1 MTKIKSIKTIQ
12 TEIDGTS
19 FLSEYLEY
27 NDDNELTLSIKYDA
41 DGNVIE
47 KIENIYEDGKK
58 VTEKNHI
65 SEDELAEEH
74 HFEYDTDGKLKTE
87 RIHYAEGYSAIRN
100 VIRDKNK
107 GELRIEEVDENG
119 EIEEYTVQQYDENDK
134 MTEKAEYDHRGK
146 LVSAVRLTYNDKG
159 QVVVQEEYEKKMK
172 KPVRIREYSYT
183 ENGDIES
190 MIVKNHKRKVIDRF
204 VLEYDDKGHLLK
216 QQSAQAGIISRE
228 YEGDLLKKET
238 HTNAAGNI
246 IAQTEY
252 DYDEHGNVIK
262 ESNDMVKKTYEI
274 QYFD

>member
-1 MTKIKSIKTIQ
+1 MPKIKSIKTIQ

-19 FLSEYLEY
+19 FPSEYLEY
-27 NDDNELTLSIKYDA
+27 NDDNDLTLSIKYNA

-47 KIENIYEDGKK
+47 KIENVYENGKK
-58 VTEKNHI
+58 VTEKNYI

-74 HFEYDTDGKLKTE
+74 HFEYDTGGKLKTE
-87 RIHYAEGYSAIRN
+87 KTHYAEGYSATRN

-119 EIEEYTVQQYDENDK
+119 EIEEHTVQQYDENDLL
-134 MTEKAEYDHRGK
+134 TEKAEYDYQGK
-146 LVSAVRLTYNDKG
+146 LVNAVRLTYNDKG

-172 KPVRIREYSYT
+172 KPVRIREYSYN

-190 MIVKNHKRKVIDRF
+190 MVVKNRKRKVIDRF
-204 VLEYDDKGHLLK
+204 VLEYDDEGHLLK
-216 QQSAQAGIISRE
+216 QQSAQAGTISRE

-262 ESNDMVKKTYEI
+262 ESNDMVKKAYEI